1 MGADLY
7 QNLTK
12 YYAAHLEGLT
22 KVRPLSPSSS
32 PSPLPLLPKV

>member
-12 YYAAHLEGLT
+12 YYAAHLDTLN
-22 KVRPLSPSSS
+22 KVRFP
-32 PSPLPLLPKV
+32 PLLPPFFSSL